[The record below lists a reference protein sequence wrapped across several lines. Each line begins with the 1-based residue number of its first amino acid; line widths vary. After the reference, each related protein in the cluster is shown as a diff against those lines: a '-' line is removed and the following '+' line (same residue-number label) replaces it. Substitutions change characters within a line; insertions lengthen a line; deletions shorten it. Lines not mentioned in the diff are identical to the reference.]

1 MRVQLITETCFCHS
15 HRKAF
20 GNYYYFRAQ
29 PLCSLLSFP
38 PLPPP
43 LLFAAYAPSCLSA
56 SDSLGLSFPA
66 LLLRVCVLCVL
77 CVERQQRDNSDYSAT
92 REWTVS
98 TTRKRE
104 TCGIRGVSKKA
115 PSTLYRVAVRI
126 CMLSNEGE
134 KMVRDCCCC
143 CCVILSTNNYL
154 HLQRSVLQ
162 SYPTEYECVKKLERK
177 GKETGVQRHAHTHIH
192 MESERARVISLNFRV
207 RLVFGS
213 SRITQKHRDH
223 FIGL

>member
-1 MRVQLITETCFCHS
+1 
-15 HRKAF
+15 
-20 GNYYYFRAQ
+20 
-29 PLCSLLSFP
+29 
-38 PLPPP
+38 
-43 LLFAAYAPSCLSA
+43 
-56 SDSLGLSFPA
+56 
-66 LLLRVCVLCVL
+66 
-77 CVERQQRDNSDYSAT
+77 
-92 REWTVS
+92 
-98 TTRKRE
+98 
-104 TCGIRGVSKKA
+104 
-115 PSTLYRVAVRI
+115 
-126 CMLSNEGE
+126 
-134 KMVRDCCCC
+134 MVRDCCCC